1 MLMPI
6 RDKTTISYT
15 AIMGLRE
22 DTHLHG
28 QDYSNVAMMFYI
40 GYIFAEFP
48 TQYFAQ
54 RISRLAKYL
63 SANVMLCAYPFSD
76 IHLPALTQFRGSS
89 ACMHG
94 RG

>member
-1 MLMPI
+1 MLMPTS
-6 RDKTTISYT
+6 DKTTISYT

-40 GYIFAEFP
+40 GYIAAEFP

-63 SANVMLCAYPFSD
+63 SVNVMLCVYPFPD
-76 IHLPALTQFRGSS
+76 LRLLVLTQY
-89 ACMHG
+89 
-94 RG
+94 